1 MMFDFSHL
9 TIIAL
14 IQGITEFLPI
24 SSSGHLVLL
33 PAVTAFQD
41 QGQLLDVAAHFGT
54 LLAVVIYVWRD
65 ITKMVIGTLT
75 FGRRERGGF
84 LMALMVILASVPV
97 IAVGLV
103 VELADPAFLRFAITV
118 AVANLIFAGWLYQAD
133 TSYPADRTI
142 DTLSVRDALKI
153 GVAQICALIPGTSRS
168 GVTMTMARMCGF
180 TRVDAAR
187 FSMMMAIPVILGAT
201 VLKSRHFF
209 TDSADAPMSSALLVA
224 ALSCV
229 AALLAIRFMMRWIEK
244 ADFRI
249 FVYYRLGLGLVLLA
263 GLATGII

>member
-1 MMFDFSHL
+1 
-9 TIIAL
+9 
-14 IQGITEFLPI
+14 
-24 SSSGHLVLL
+24 
-33 PAVTAFQD
+33 
-41 QGQLLDVAAHFGT
+41 
-54 LLAVVIYVWRD
+54 
-65 ITKMVIGTLT
+65 
-75 FGRRERGGF
+75 
-84 LMALMVILASVPV
+84 
-97 IAVGLV
+97 
-103 VELADPAFLRFAITV
+103 
-118 AVANLIFAGWLYQAD
+118 
-133 TSYPADRTI
+133 
-142 DTLSVRDALKI
+142 
-153 GVAQICALIPGTSRS
+153 
-168 GVTMTMARMCGF
+168 MTMARMCGF

-201 VLKSRHFF
+201 VLKARHFF

>member
-33 PAVTAFQD
+33 PAVTSLAD
-41 QGQLLDVAAHFGT
+41 QGQILDVAAHFGT
-54 LLAVVIYVWRD
+54 LLAVIIYVWRD

-75 FGRRERGGF
+75 LGRQERGGF
-84 LMALMVILASVPV
+84 MMALMVILASVPV
-97 IAVGLV
+97 IAVGLI
-103 VELADPAFLRFAITV
+103 VELLDPAFLRFAITV
-118 AVANLIFAGWLYQAD
+118 AVANLIFAGWLYHAD
-133 TSYPADRTI
+133 TSYPADRSI
-142 DTLSVRDALKI
+142 DTLSARDAVKI
-153 GVAQICALIPGTSRS
+153 GAAQICARIPGTSRS

-180 TRVDAAR
+180 SSVAAAR
-187 FSMMMAIPVILGAT
+187 FSMMMAIPVILGVP
-201 VLKSRHFF
+201 VLQSRHFF
-209 TDSADAPMSSALLVA
+209 NDSADAPMSSALLVA
-224 ALSCV
+224 ALSCI

-263 GLATGII
+263 GLATGLI

>member
-1 MMFDFSHL
+1 ML
-9 TIIAL
+9 
-14 IQGITEFLPI
+14 
-24 SSSGHLVLL
+24 
-33 PAVTAFQD
+33 
-41 QGQLLDVAAHFGT
+41 T
-54 LLAVVIYVWRD
+54 LL
-65 ITKMVIGTLT
+65 
-75 FGRRERGGF
+75 
-84 LMALMVILASVPV
+84 
-97 IAVGLV
+97 
-103 VELADPAFLRFAITV
+103 LRLAITV

-168 GVTMTMARMCGF
+168 GVTMTMARICGF

-244 ADFRI
+244 ADFGFLSI
-249 FVYYRLGLGLVLLA
+249 TVLG
-263 GLATGII
+263 